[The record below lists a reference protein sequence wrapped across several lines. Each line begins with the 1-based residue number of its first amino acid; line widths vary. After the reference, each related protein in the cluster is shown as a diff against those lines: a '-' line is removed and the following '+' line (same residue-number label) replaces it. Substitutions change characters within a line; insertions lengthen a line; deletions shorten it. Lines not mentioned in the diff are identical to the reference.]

1 MKTMHTIRFTTGR
14 IGSPALVVLLAWL
27 LCTPAHGYIEAAY
40 TLGKLISES
49 TNIVLVQVE
58 KADTEKNMIIYR
70 KVRDIKGTHPT
81 ELIKHNI
88 GRGGFN
94 PREWQF
100 IMAAAQV
107 GRMALVFH
115 NNSAAETCVDYY
127 WYQTYAGGE
136 WWNMSHGEPY
146 LLRTFY
152 GKPEKLAS
160 LVQAMLAGQEV
171 IVPCLVDGDKNALQ
185 LRTAKVQ
192 RLRASLKLLEY
203 DQKRDFA
210 GWGGDEFARV
220 TNMPG
225 FALMGTLGRMDP
237 WAGGVG
243 IADFDGDGAPD
254 LCLWGEG
261 RMAVLKN
268 AGNSFEEVST
278 GYVGG
283 ARDACWGDY
292 NKDGLPDLLL
302 ATPTGPRLFTNL
314 GGGKFRDDSA
324 GLPQEPYY
332 NLRAA
337 AWIDAD
343 GDGRLDVLLAN
354 GFLGLRLYRNRGP
367 QPTPVSG
374 AVNIGRWYVAGPFD
388 DPNGQ
393 GFTREYPPEK
403 ELDLSKEYP
412 GGKGGQK
419 VRWRE
424 ANFVDGQ
431 VNSFVTVFRPEHSSR
446 AVAYLYREIE
456 VAAATELPV
465 SLGSDDTLTVWL
477 NGQVVLSENVFRA
490 CEPNQNQLTLKLRPG
505 RNQLLMKIVQGEG
518 DWAFYFLAQSPVVRT
533 AQLFDDISE
542 AAGLGPN
549 GVGSQAKGDHLAV
562 ADVNGDGRSDFLYS
576 AGNGILA
583 INTPRGFVEARDTG
597 LAFKGGRAE
606 PVFADIDGDRIPDVL
621 VPQEDGVKV
630 FRNDGTG
637 RFTDITSKTGDLGR
651 LNAAAACVAVG
662 DFANAGRPDVFVGCV
677 KGPTRYY
684 RNTGKGVFVDASDG
698 HGLANRVF
706 NTRGIAVVDLN
717 KDGVPDL
724 VLNNDGQESCA
735 IISDASR
742 LGQPKPGPAGAGK

>member
-1 MKTMHTIRFTTGR
+1 MRRAKLNPGW
-14 IGSPALVVLLAWL
+14 IGLPAATVLLTVWL
-27 LCTPAHGYIEAAY
+27 CGRAHGYIEVAY
-40 TLGKLISES
+40 SLGKLVSES

-88 GRGGFN
+88 GRAGFH

-100 IMAAAQV
+100 TMAAAQV
-107 GRMALVFH
+107 GRMAVVFH
-115 NNSAAETCVDYY
+115 NNSAAETCVDSY
-127 WYQTYAGGE
+127 WYQTYVGGE

-146 LLRTFY
+146 LLRTY
-152 GKPEKLAS
+152 CGKPEKLAA
-160 LVQAMLAGQEV
+160 LVTAMLAGQEV

-185 LRTAKVQ
+185 LRTAKVM
-192 RLRASLKLLEY
+192 RMRASLKILDY

-210 GWGGDEFARV
+210 GWGGDEFARIA
-220 TNMPG
+220 NMPG

-237 WAGGVG
+237 FAGGAAA
-243 IADFDGDGAPD
+243 ADLDGDGAPD

-261 RMAVLKN
+261 RTTLLKN
-268 AGNSFEEVST
+268 AGNAFEEIST
-278 GYVGG
+278 GYAGG

-332 NLRAA
+332 NLRAC

-354 GFLGLRLYRNRGP
+354 GFLGLRLYRNRGA
-367 QPTPVSG
+367 QPTPVAG
-374 AVNIGRWYVAGPFD
+374 TVNIGRWYIAGPFD

-403 ELDLSKEYP
+403 EIDLSKEYP
-412 GGKGGQK
+412 GGKGRQP

-431 VNSFVTVFRPEHSSR
+431 VNSLVTLFRPEHAVR
-446 AVAYLYREIE
+446 GVAYLYRQIE

-477 NGQVVLSENVFRA
+477 NGQVLLSENVFRA

-518 DWAFYFLAQSPVVRT
+518 DWAFYFQAQAPVVRT

-542 AAGLGPN
+542 AVGLGPN

-562 ADVNGDGRSDFLYS
+562 ADVNRDGRVDFLYS
-576 AGNGILA
+576 AGSGILA
-583 INTPRGFVEARDTG
+583 MNTPRGFVEARDTG
-597 LAFKGGRAE
+597 LSFTGGKAE
-606 PVFADIDGDRIPDVL
+606 PIFADIDGDKAPDVL

-637 RFTDITSKTGDLGR
+637 RFADATSRTGDLGK
-651 LNAAAACVAVG
+651 LNAAAACVAAG
-662 DFANAGRPDVFVGCV
+662 DFSNSGRMDVFVGCV
-677 KGPTRYY
+677 KGPVLYY
-684 RNTGKGVFVDASDG
+684 RNNGNGTFTDASAS
-698 HGLANRVF
+698 HGLAQRTF
-706 NTRGIAVVDLN
+706 NSRGIAIADLN

-724 VLNNDGQESCA
+724 VLNNEGQEACA
-735 IISDASR
+735 ILSDPAR
-742 LGQPKPGPAGAGK
+742 VTPARPAQPAGK